1 MKQFLKELD
10 YGSIMEKAKSNARD
24 LFVCSAFIILYAMI
38 AYPDIKHYSIG
49 SIVSILFIIAFAV
62 DLILTIFGYRN
73 IYHKHP
79 IFENF
84 VRYIIS
90 VAIIPIQISL
100 LKMLLEIPDNPDIVI
115 KIILIWFGIVV
126 GLGVIENFARDFG
139 PKNYIISCYDDKT
152 IGSPGTGKRVNI
164 ENKK

>member
-1 MKQFLKELD
+1 MKEFFKELD
-10 YGSIMEKAKSNARD
+10 YESIMKKAKSNARD
-24 LFVCSAFIILYAMI
+24 LFICSAFIILYAMI

-49 SIVSILFIIAFAV
+49 SIVSILFIIECSI

-100 LKMLLEIPDNPDIVI
+100 LKMLLEIPNNPNIVI
-115 KIILIWFGIVV
+115 KIILIWFVVV

>member
-49 SIVSILFIIAFAV
+49 SIVSILFIIECSI
-62 DLILTIFGYRN
+62 DLVLTIFGYKKVIN
-73 IYHKHP
+73 IYNKHP

-84 VRYIIS
+84 VSYIIF
-90 VAIIPIQISL
+90 VAIIPIQIPL
-100 LKMLLEIPDNPDIVI
+100 LKMLLEIPNNPDIVI
-115 KIILIWFGIVV
+115 KIILIWSGVVV

-139 PKNYIISCYDDKT
+139 PKNYIIT